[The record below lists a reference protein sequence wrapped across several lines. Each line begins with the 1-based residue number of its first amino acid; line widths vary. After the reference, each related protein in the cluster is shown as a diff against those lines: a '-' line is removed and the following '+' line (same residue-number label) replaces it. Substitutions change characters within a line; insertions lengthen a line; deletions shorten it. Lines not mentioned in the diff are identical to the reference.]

1 MAIHALINKETLR
14 AVCEAKKVTCA
25 YIAKE
30 TKYEEDRIVKW
41 SNPSDALRPTFV
53 QAKKIAKCLHVP
65 FAGLY
70 MKPVDVPLRKLP
82 TIKSYRTFPNGFI
95 EDDSSLN
102 IAISD
107 LLQARDFLVKTKE
120 ELGETLSPFSVTINS
135 RTDDVL
141 SWADEIRRVF
151 DLNLDAQFR
160 AASMR
165 QFYLYVREK
174 IESKGIFIHCFSDVD
189 LDIARGIA
197 LYDDKTPIIGINE
210 EDRFPAKTF
219 SIIHELIH
227 LLKRQS
233 SLCNEMFNAFSS
245 NQEEVFCNAIAGEV
259 LVPQDALK
267 VVLKKWKTDEVFS
280 IEDIQEIAK
289 RFSVSKEVIL
299 RRLLDIGRIKNP
311 AYTAYIDEYR
321 WIVEQERAEQ
331 KLARQEGRSS
341 GFAQP
346 PDSKAIDR
354 TSSVLCITLYKGYS
368 EELFSKQD
376 VSRYLGIGQQ
386 YINRFLQEVSSWH
399 S

>member
-160 AASMR
+160 AASMS
-165 QFYLYVREK
+165 QF
-174 IESKGIFIHCFSDVD
+174 
-189 LDIARGIA
+189 
-197 LYDDKTPIIGINE
+197 
-210 EDRFPAKTF
+210 
-219 SIIHELIH
+219 
-227 LLKRQS
+227 
-233 SLCNEMFNAFSS
+233 
-245 NQEEVFCNAIAGEV
+245 
-259 LVPQDALK
+259 
-267 VVLKKWKTDEVFS
+267 
-280 IEDIQEIAK
+280 
-289 RFSVSKEVIL
+289 
-299 RRLLDIGRIKNP
+299 
-311 AYTAYIDEYR
+311 
-321 WIVEQERAEQ
+321 
-331 KLARQEGRSS
+331 
-341 GFAQP
+341 
-346 PDSKAIDR
+346 
-354 TSSVLCITLYKGYS
+354 
-368 EELFSKQD
+368 
-376 VSRYLGIGQQ
+376 
-386 YINRFLQEVSSWH
+386 
-399 S
+399 